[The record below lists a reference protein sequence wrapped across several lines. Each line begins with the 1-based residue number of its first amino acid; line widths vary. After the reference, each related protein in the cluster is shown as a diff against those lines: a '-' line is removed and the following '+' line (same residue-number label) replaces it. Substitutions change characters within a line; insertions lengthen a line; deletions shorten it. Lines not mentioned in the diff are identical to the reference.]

1 MKNFKAGY
9 MQENGSAKK
18 TLSRKEYDEQLQLKF
33 AQMQEE
39 KHEEASERAKKEF
52 AEKTDEEKQ
61 EFMNSLVDVEK
72 KPLTYEM
79 MKAIEDHK
87 DITFYAVASTG
98 LNTEDKTKVVKGAD
112 GKAEKITIAKDEP
125 TYFKAETYTY
135 DDERKAYVPKDAAA
149 FFIEASKEVVDRALD
164 NADKYDVFA
173 NSDFIKEDY
182 LAGKN
187 VTGKEEAKAK
197 IHEYFEKQNGVTI
210 SYGAFHENMLR
221 GNDFP
226 IPEESMDLNRVMAE
240 QGKYGT
246 ASLNACTNQI
256 LGANGDNKL
265 TLSSTSEKLV
275 ADVVCLMK
283 LASEHEKEIKFMIRE
298 ESIDKFSDHDR
309 ETLFAADE
317 KVRPDIMPRPRRERT
332 PEERERL
339 QRRLRGGRE
348 EREVAPRGFVRRE
361 PRREEPRHEEPVG
374 FVRRTPVEKTEE
386 KPRGFVYREPERQT
400 PQTSSVQEPSVQTSS
415 VQMSSEQIQPKAV
428 ETPKSVETSN
438 IQDVRDELDDF
449 FSDQDMHAAIQ
460 AEKQQAE
467 KQEAV
472 LQKREE
478 KHLEERREEEQRAE
492 KQREEE
498 QHKEEQEVSEKIAQ
512 TVTTAG
518 IEVLVKALVEQ
529 NKLLQERNEL
539 SMKSNEIE
547 QIKVAELQKQTE
559 LMEQQ
564 AQQMAKLTLLMDN
577 LTKLYSRSD
586 AERLQVEE
594 KQIIH
599 RMSGSEMREENI
611 HPVSRNVP
619 GGAMKGSLSAIIKGV
634 ENPEAQEMDINAE
647 RRRIRPDRLKED
659 DDIGKP

>member
-39 KHEEASERAKKEF
+39 KHEEASEKAKKEF

-135 DDERKAYVPKDAAA
+135 NDERGAYIPKDAAA

-173 NSDFIKEDY
+173 NSDFVKEDY

-361 PRREEPRHEEPVG
+361 PRREEPVG
-374 FVRRTPVEKTEE
+374 FVRRTPVEQET
-386 KPRGFVYREPERQT
+386 KPRGFVYREPERQAL
-400 PQTSSVQEPSVQTSS
+400 QTSQEPSVQASS
-415 VQMSSEQIQPKAV
+415 VQVPPVQKSSEQIQPTEKAV

-460 AEKQQAE
+460 AQQAE
-467 KQEAV
+467 KQEAQQEAV

-478 KHLEERREEEQRAE
+478 KRLEEQRAE
-492 KQREEE
+492 EQKNEQHEE
-498 QHKEEQEVSEKIAQ
+498 QSKEQEVSEKIAQ
-512 TVTTAG
+512 TVTAAG
-518 IEVLVKALVEQ
+518 LEVLVKALVEQ

-547 QIKVAELQKQTE
+547 QVKVAELQKQTE

-577 LTKLYSRSD
+577 LTKLYSKSD

-599 RMSGSEMREENI
+599 KMSGTEMRADI
-611 HPVSRNVP
+611 QPASRNVP

>member
-39 KHEEASERAKKEF
+39 KHEEASEKAKKEF

-61 EFMNSLVDVEK
+61 EFMNSLVDVDK

-135 DDERKAYVPKDAAA
+135 EKGAYVPKDSAA

-187 VTGKEEAKAK
+187 VTGKEEAKTK

-226 IPEESMDLNRVMAE
+226 IPEESMDLNRIMAE

-361 PRREEPRHEEPVG
+361 PRREEPRREEPVG
-374 FVRRTPVEKTEE
+374 FVRRTPVTEE
-386 KPRGFVYREPERQT
+386 KPRGFVRREQA
-400 PQTSSVQEPSVQTSS
+400 PSVQTPPVQTPP
-415 VQMSSEQIQPKAV
+415 VQMSSEQIQPAEPVKTPVAEIPKKAPDIDK
-428 ETPKSVETSN
+428 TP
-438 IQDVRDELDDF
+438 IQDVHDELDDF
-449 FSDQDMHAAIQ
+449 FSDQDMHVAIQ
-460 AEKQQAE
+460 AEKQAEQQAE
-467 KQEAV
+467 KQVV

-478 KHLEERREEEQRAE
+478 ERLEEKRAEEQE
-492 KQREEE
+492 KEQSEE
-498 QHKEEQEVSEKIAQ
+498 QSKEQEVSEKIAQ
-512 TVTTAG
+512 TVTAAG

-577 LTKLYSRSD
+577 LTKLYSRPD

-594 KQIIH
+594 KQ
-599 RMSGSEMREENI
+599 RMPGPETRTENI
-611 HPVSRNVP
+611 QPASRNVP